1 MLTAA
6 LFGLF
11 HGVNP
16 AMGWL
21 FALFRALFHKDRRL
35 LFRSLLPIAVG
46 HALSVLLVVLVVT
59 LASSVLPVAPVR
71 WGAAGVVL
79 LFGLYKLWRAGRHP
93 DWRRMQVSDWD
104 LLLWSFLCATTHGS
118 GLMLVPALF
127 GHQGL
132 GPALWI
138 MALHS
143 LVMLAAMGA
152 CAIIVHDR
160 LDFTKLR
167 RFWPNFDLIWAY
179 GLVVAGVLSVVA
191 AVSHSH
197 V

>member
-21 FALFRALFHKDRRL
+21 FALFRALFYKDRRL

-46 HALSVLLVVLVVT
+46 HALSVGLVVLVVT
-59 LASSVLPVAPVR
+59 VASSVLPVAPVR
-71 WGAAGVVL
+71 WGAGGIVL

-104 LLLWSFLCATTHGS
+104 LVLWSFLCATTHGS

-127 GHQGL
+127 GHQGMGIALEIL
-132 GPALWI
+132 G
-138 MALHS
+138 LHS
-143 LVMLAAMGA
+143 LVMLAAMA
-152 CAIIVHDR
+152 LCAVLVHDR

-191 AVSHSH
+191 AVSHGH
-197 V
+197 A

>member
-35 LFRSLLPIAVG
+35 LFRSLGPIALG
-46 HALSVLLVVLVVT
+46 HAVSVGLVLLVVSV
-59 LASSVLPVAPVR
+59 ASSVLPVAPVR
-71 WGAAGVVL
+71 WGAAAVVL

-93 DWRRMQVSDWD
+93 AWRTMQVSNRD
-104 LLLWSFLCATTHGS
+104 LFLWSFLCATSHGS

-127 GHQGL
+127 GYQGL
-132 GPALWI
+132 GGALGI
-138 MALHS
+138 LGLHS
-143 LVMLAAMGA
+143 LVMLTAMAG
-152 CAIIVHDR
+152 CAVLVHDR
-160 LDFTKLR
+160 FDFTKLR
-167 RFWPNFDLIWAY
+167 RFWPNFDLVWAY
-179 GLVVAGVLSVVA
+179 GLVVAGVLSIVA
-191 AVSHSH
+191 AGSHSH
-197 V
+197 T